1 LNQLKI
7 GCILANKN
15 NFEQIS
21 NILLN
26 NGIIAV
32 NLESFDNAID
42 DIKKRELSFIY
53 LDLDFPNEQSFN
65 LLNKIKE
72 DNDLKNIFIIA
83 TSINTNEKTIK
94 KLQNYNIMTFISKPI
109 NNTVLNEKIFNLL
122 TKTKDH
128 IPERKHIRIKP
139 QDDEFVRL
147 SFKLKNKKNITSKVI
162 DISMG
167 GIACLLYANYNDL
180 ELSQG
185 NLIEHLIF
193 EVNNKEVN
201 ADAKVVTKKD
211 KFLAFVFTHF
221 YNDSNK
227 NLSNYILKKISF

>member
-1 LNQLKI
+1 LNQLKV

-21 NILLN
+21 NLLLN
-26 NGIIAV
+26 NGIISV
-32 NLESFDNAID
+32 NLDSFENAIEE
-42 DIKKRELSFIY
+42 IKKKGINFLF
-53 LDLDFPNEQSFN
+53 LDIDFPNEQSFN
-65 LLNKIKE
+65 FLNKIKE
-72 DNDLKNIFIIA
+72 DNELKNIFIIA

-94 KLQNYNIMTFISKPI
+94 KLQNYNIVTFIQKPL
-109 NNTVLNEKIFNLL
+109 NNTALNEKINILL
-122 TKTKDH
+122 NKTKDH

-139 QDDEFVRL
+139 LDDEFVRL

-167 GIACLLYANYNDL
+167 GIACLLYTNYNDQ
-180 ELSQG
+180 ELTQG
-185 NLIEHLIF
+185 RLLEHLIF

-201 ADAKVVTKKD
+201 VDAKVVAKKE